1 MKRQA
6 KILTALMV
14 ASVSFGAYGCAPKEV
29 VPPVAAGQAEKVEGV
44 EISVASFELTRLVF
58 VDGDKDVYRMRND
71 EEVAVLTLKIRNT
84 SDTNK
89 TYKSLDAAAGTER
102 VQICTLPDA
111 TKEAPDYGRI
121 FYNPIKAD
129 SAKASRPVNQVV
141 GDVDLAPGEV
151 ITDVYLFEKPPTDKE
166 LVAIVPAKIVG
177 ASGKL
182 TLSTGELKKV
192 DPPAPASINEPV
204 TVDGIAIKVTKVS
217 TEYPELAPRTKPAK
231 PLKYAYAYTSTPVM
245 AVHVNVKNTTNA
257 AVAYEP
263 GHDKDASPV
272 SLVTTTGESIK
283 RANVSTST
291 ATGKDQVQLTKTL
304 EAGDSIDDVFYF
316 SVPSDNVTVDF
327 SLAGKIVNVF
337 GLTNT
342 GSITKR
348 RHPRAPTSNRIRTPA
363 TMPPTATMPMMPMMP
378 KKATMPIRQK
388 NNLWMTV

>member
-89 TYKSLDAAAGTER
+89 TYKSLHAAAGTER

-111 TKEAPDYGRI
+111 TKEAPNYGRI

-151 ITDVYLFEKPPTDKE
+151 ITDDILENIFSHFC
-166 LVAIVPAKIVG
+166 I
-177 ASGKL
+177 GK
-182 TLSTGELKKV
+182 
-192 DPPAPASINEPV
+192 
-204 TVDGIAIKVTKVS
+204 
-217 TEYPELAPRTKPAK
+217 
-231 PLKYAYAYTSTPVM
+231 
-245 AVHVNVKNTTNA
+245 
-257 AVAYEP
+257 
-263 GHDKDASPV
+263 
-272 SLVTTTGESIK
+272 
-283 RANVSTST
+283 
-291 ATGKDQVQLTKTL
+291 
-304 EAGDSIDDVFYF
+304 
-316 SVPSDNVTVDF
+316 
-327 SLAGKIVNVF
+327 
-337 GLTNT
+337 
-342 GSITKR
+342 
-348 RHPRAPTSNRIRTPA
+348 
-363 TMPPTATMPMMPMMP
+363 
-378 KKATMPIRQK
+378 
-388 NNLWMTV
+388 

>member
-89 TYKSLDAAAGTER
+89 TYKSLHAAAGTER

-283 RANVSTST
+283 RANVNTST

-337 GLTNT
+337 GLYEYRLDYEKT
-342 GSITKR
+342 
-348 RHPRAPTSNRIRTPA
+348 TPA
-363 TMPPTATMPMMPMMP
+363 RPDLEPYKNAGNDAANGDDADDADDAE
-378 KKATMPIRQK
+378 KGDDADKAEE
-388 NNLWMTV
+388 